1 MTDSTWSK
9 QTKLI
14 VLIILLLSAVAL
26 AVLLAPLLY
35 ALLIA
40 ALLAYLLDPL
50 VGLLIRRTRLT
61 RPWAAA
67 VVFFISILLLIG
79 IPALLGSVAVTQFER
94 IRTELLEVAE
104 AVIAWAAQPIAIVG
118 YRIYPGHLLDDLGQA
133 TVTVISAVPLGSF
146 SVISDVT
153 TNILLGLVVLISV
166 YHLLK
171 DGYKIKSWLIGFIPD
186 EYCTDVERLLDEL
199 TEIWGVFLRVQL
211 LIFVVLAALMG
222 SGTFLVILLFRSG
235 WLGFSPLV
243 FILLLILVYAGA
255 QQVDNLWLRPQ
266 LMGQRLQLH
275 PGLVFAGL
283 TGALVVSGVLGALL
297 IVPLMASAR
306 VMGYYIYCQLFDL
319 PPWDGPDDL
328 STEVPPPS
336 ETLDQA
342 ASSAG

>member
-1 MTDSTWSK
+1 MTDTAWSP
-9 QTKLI
+9 QTRLI

-50 VGLLIRRTRLT
+50 VGLLVRRTRLT

-67 VVFFISILLLIG
+67 LVFFVSMLILIG
-79 IPALLGSVAVTQFER
+79 IPALLGSVAVAQFER
-94 IRTELLEVAE
+94 IRTELLEVGD

-118 YRIYPGHLLDDLGQA
+118 YRIYPQRLLDDLNQA
-133 TVTVISAVPLGSF
+133 AGTVISAVPVGSF
-146 SVISDVT
+146 GFISDMT

-171 DGYKIKSWLIGFIPD
+171 DGPNIKSWLIGLTPE
-186 EYCTDVERLLDEL
+186 EYCGDVERLMGEL
-199 TEIWGVFLRVQL
+199 IEVWGVFLRVQL

-222 SGTFLVILLFRSG
+222 SGTFLVIWLFRSG
-235 WLGFSPLV
+235 LLGISPLV
-243 FILLLILVYAGA
+243 MIVLLVLVYAGA

-297 IVPLMASAR
+297 VVPFMASIK
-306 VMGYYIYCQLFDL
+306 VLGHYIYCQLFDL
-319 PPWDGPDDL
+319 PPWDEPDD
-328 STEVPPPS
+328 SAAEVPPPS
-336 ETLDQA
+336 DNIQLDTP
-342 ASSAG
+342 

>member
-1 MTDSTWSK
+1 MTDTAWSP

-14 VLIILLLSAVAL
+14 VLIFLLLSVVAL

-50 VGLLIRRTRLT
+50 VGLLVRRTRLT

-67 VVFFISILLLIG
+67 VVFFISMLLLIG
-79 IPALLGSVAVTQFER
+79 IPALLGSVAVAQFER

-104 AVIAWAAQPIAIVG
+104 AVTAWAAQPIAIVG
-118 YRIYPGHLLDDLGQA
+118 YRIYPGHLLDDLSQA
-133 TVTVISAVPLGSF
+133 TGTVISAIPVGSF
-146 SVISDVT
+146 SVLSDVT
-153 TNILLGLVVLISV
+153 NNILLGLVVLISG

-171 DGYKIKSWLIGFIPD
+171 DGPRIKSWLISLSPKD
-186 EYCTDVERLLDEL
+186 YHSDVELLLAEL
-199 TEIWGVFLRVQL
+199 ADVWAVFLRVQL

-222 SGTFLVILLFRSG
+222 SGTFLVIWLFRSG
-235 WLGFSPLV
+235 LLGVSPLLMIV
-243 FILLLILVYAGA
+243 LLVLVYAAA

-283 TGALVVSGVLGALL
+283 MGALVVSGILGALL
-297 IVPLMASAR
+297 VVPFMATTR
-306 VMGYYIYCQLFDL
+306 VLGHYIYCQLFDL
-319 PPWDGPDDL
+319 PPWDNSADLPDRA
-328 STEVPPPS
+328 SPIVGSNNIIESQTE
-336 ETLDQA
+336 
-342 ASSAG
+342 